1 MCQQL
6 SPLNTNLTRKR
17 KIPSTKL
24 GRLRQ
29 TIKGIHLNQYRSA
42 ASIAYGRLALACL
55 RPGRPVLLWR
65 FISRPGYNRVMLH
78 HPHLAPSPQF
88 KTSVCTSSLTTVL
101 ALVEPVTGLRPKTRC
116 GLFLYC
122 RQRQCRHTKLC
133 SPSPKSS
140 GVARGS
146 PAISPHRPT
155 SIPASRPAAIVVS
168 IRRSTAG
175 ETNRI
180 PPPPFVLPVG
190 G

>member
-17 KIPSTKL
+17 KSPSTKL

-42 ASIAYGRLALACL
+42 ASIAYGRLALTCL

-78 HPHLAPSPQF
+78 PPHPRLRLPSLRQVFAPLP
-88 KTSVCTSSLTTVL
+88 LTTVL

-116 GLFLYC
+116 GLFL
-122 RQRQCRHTKLC
+122 LL
-133 SPSPKSS
+133 
-140 GVARGS
+140 
-146 PAISPHRPT
+146 
-155 SIPASRPAAIVVS
+155 PAATV
-168 IRRSTAG
+168 
-175 ETNRI
+175 
-180 PPPPFVLPVG
+180 PPY
-190 G
+190 